1 MQHLVNKINYQ
12 IELEKLICELT
23 KNKLT
28 PSLLMHSCCA
38 PCSSYCLEYLS
49 RYFNITVLYYNP
61 NIFPKE
67 EYEYRITEQE
77 KLINSMKFVNPVKF
91 ISTDYTPE
99 DFYINVKGLENEPEG
114 GKRCEKCF
122 EIRLK
127 YAANLAKKLNFDYF
141 VTTLSISPMKDSTK
155 LNTIGL
161 QIEKEVG
168 VKYLISDFKKKNG
181 YKRSVEL
188 SKEYELYRQ
197 NYCGCV
203 YSKRENEENQAR
215 KSIANL

>member
-1 MQHLVNKINYQ
+1 
-12 IELEKLICELT
+12 
-23 KNKLT
+23 
-28 PSLLMHSCCA
+28 
-38 PCSSYCLEYLS
+38 
-49 RYFNITVLYYNP
+49 
-61 NIFPKE
+61 
-67 EYEYRITEQE
+67 
-77 KLINSMKFVNPVKF
+77 MKFVNPVKL